1 MRRINLNPIV
11 FLLFISIFFSGCAG
25 LKKMKKNADKIQF
38 KTTPEVLETHAN
50 KVDIAIDGIFPANY
64 FHKKATLVVTP
75 LLKYEGGETKYAPIT
90 VQGEKVQANNRII
103 SYSAGGNF
111 SHKDVTNYIDA
122 MSKSGLYMSMTASK
136 GKKNLDF
143 NPIKIADGVIA
154 TSQMVENLP
163 KAIIGVQREPNTTG
177 KYDPNIDAFQRIV
190 PDEMVADIHYL
201 VNRSNIRPEEI
212 NAADV
217 KDFEAYTRKANEDE
231 KINLKQIEVSAYA
244 SPDGT
249 IDFNTE
255 LASERKNTSSA
266 YLAQKLKESG
276 VNIKLRTKYTPE
288 DWEGF
293 KEMMEKSNIRD
304 KELILRVLSMYNDPE
319 VREREIRNL
328 AETFT
333 AVAEEI
339 LPQLRRAKMVTSTDF
354 IGKSDEELKAIAKS
368 NPAELNPAELLYAAT
383 LFEDLNEQLSI
394 YNSFIRVYPN
404 DWRGHNNAGYIMV
417 KQKKYID
424 AKPLFEQAE
433 RLKNN
438 EPIIK
443 NNLGVVNLYEGNL
456 TVSETLFGAASG
468 AGGEVNYNLGIVS
481 IKKAEYD
488 QAVRYFNTT
497 ADINSALAKMMS
509 GDNNGALRDLETY
522 TAESA
527 TKEYLK
533 AIIGARTARESL
545 LVESLQKAVNLNSNL
560 KTKAMNDIEFIKYF
574 DNNGFKAIVD

>member
-1 MRRINLNPIV
+1 MRKINLKSIV
-11 FLLFISIFFSGCAG
+11 YLLVLSMFLPGCAG

-38 KTTPEVLETHAN
+38 KTTPEVLEAHAN
-50 KVDIAIDGIFPANY
+50 KVDLAIDGIFPANY
-64 FHKKATLVVTP
+64 FNKKAVLVVTP
-75 LLKYEGGETKYAPIT
+75 SLKYEGGETKYAPIT
-90 VQGEKVQANNRII
+90 VQGEKVQANNRVI
-103 SYSAGGNF
+103 SYAAGGNF
-111 SHKDVTNYIDA
+111 SYKNATDYINA
-122 MSKSGLYMSMTASK
+122 MSKSGLYVNITASK

-154 TSQMVENLP
+154 TSQMVENMP

-201 VNRSNIRPEEI
+201 INRSNIRSEETT
-212 NAADV
+212 ATDV
-217 KDFEAYTRKANEDE
+217 KDFETYTRKANEDE

-255 LASERKNTSSA
+255 LAAERKNTSSA
-266 YLAQKLKESG
+266 YLAQRLKEAG
-276 VNIKLRTKYTPE
+276 VNIELKTKYTPE

-293 KEMMEKSNIRD
+293 KEVMESSNIRD

-339 LPQLRRAKMVTSTDF
+339 LPQLRRAKMVTSADF
-354 IGKSDEELKAIAKS
+354 IGKSDEELKALAKS
-368 NPAELNPAELLYAAT
+368 NPASLNPAELLYAAT

-404 DWRGHNNAGYIMV
+404 DWRGHNNAGYVMV
-417 KQKKYID
+417 KQKKYAD
-424 AKPLFEQAE
+424 AKPLFGQAE

-438 EPIIK
+438 EPIVK
-443 NNLGVVNLYEGNL
+443 NNLGAVNLYEGNIA
-456 TVSETLFGAASG
+456 VSETLFGAASG
-468 AGGEVNYNLGIVS
+468 AGSEVNYNLGMVS

-488 QAVRYFNTT
+488 QAVRYFDRT
-497 ADINSALAKMMS
+497 ADVNSALAKIMA
-509 GDNNGALRDLETY
+509 GDNNGALRDLETN

-545 LVESLQKAVNLNSNL
+545 LIESLQKAVNLDSNF
-560 KTKAMNDIEFIKYF
+560 KAKAKNDIEFMRYF
-574 DNNGFKAIVD
+574 NNSRFSAIVN

>member
-1 MRRINLNPIV
+1 M
-11 FLLFISIFFSGCAG
+11 FLPGCAG

-38 KTTPEVLETHAN
+38 KTTPEVLEAHAN
-50 KVDIAIDGIFPANY
+50 KVDLAIDGIFPANY
-64 FHKKATLVVTP
+64 FNKKAVLVVTP
-75 LLKYEGGETKYAPIT
+75 SLKYEGGETKYAPIT
-90 VQGEKVQANNRII
+90 VQGEKVQANNRVI
-103 SYSAGGNF
+103 SYAAGGNF
-111 SHKDVTNYIDA
+111 SYKNATDYINA
-122 MSKSGLYMSMTASK
+122 MSKSGLYVNITASK

-154 TSQMVENLP
+154 TSQMVENMP

-201 VNRSNIRPEEI
+201 INRSNIRSEETT
-212 NAADV
+212 ATDV
-217 KDFEAYTRKANEDE
+217 KDFETYTRKANEDE

-255 LASERKNTSSA
+255 LAAERKNTSSA
-266 YLAQKLKESG
+266 YLAQRLKEAG
-276 VNIKLRTKYTPE
+276 VNIELKTKYTPE

-293 KEMMEKSNIRD
+293 KEVMESSNIRD

-339 LPQLRRAKMVTSTDF
+339 LPQLRRAKMVTSADF
-354 IGKSDEELKAIAKS
+354 IGKSDEELKALAKS
-368 NPAELNPAELLYAAT
+368 NPASLNPAELLYAAT

-404 DWRGHNNAGYIMV
+404 DWRGHNNAGYVMV
-417 KQKKYID
+417 KQKKYAD
-424 AKPLFEQAE
+424 AKPLFGQAE

-438 EPIIK
+438 EPIVK
-443 NNLGVVNLYEGNL
+443 NNLGAVNLYEGNIA
-456 TVSETLFGAASG
+456 VSETLFGAASG
-468 AGGEVNYNLGIVS
+468 AGSEVNYNLGMVS

-488 QAVRYFNTT
+488 QAVRYFDRT
-497 ADINSALAKMMS
+497 ADVNSALAKIMA
-509 GDNNGALRDLETY
+509 GDNNGALRDLETN

-545 LVESLQKAVNLNSNL
+545 LIESLQKAVNLDSNF
-560 KTKAMNDIEFIKYF
+560 KAKAKNDIEFMRYF
-574 DNNGFKAIVD
+574 NNSRFSAIVN